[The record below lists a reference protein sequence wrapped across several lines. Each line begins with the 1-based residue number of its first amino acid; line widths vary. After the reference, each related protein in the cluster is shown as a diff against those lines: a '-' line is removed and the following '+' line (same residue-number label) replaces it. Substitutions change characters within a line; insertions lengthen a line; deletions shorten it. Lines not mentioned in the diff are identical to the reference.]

1 MFSTFDFAVA
11 GYLALLVTPE
21 NFYLIRTIP
30 VFLLDWSC
38 MKYIGWT
45 YRCVHVLLASGVS
58 KPIRKLR
65 RPACAIMMPL
75 SIQNLDARVIEMN
88 TEAGHIDRARYIPL
102 IHSEDMSSTL
112 PCHDAH
118 HLLKP
123 FIACIQ

>member
-1 MFSTFDFAVA
+1 M
-11 GYLALLVTPE
+11 LARPHGPDLSGIYGRVSS
-21 NFYLIRTIP
+21 IP
-30 VFLLDWSC
+30 FQSA
-38 MKYIGWT
+38 ITRT

-88 TEAGHIDRARYIPL
+88 TEAGHIDRARYVPL
-102 IHSEDMSSTL
+102 IHGEDMSSTL

>member
-1 MFSTFDFAVA
+1 MFCGCFQS
-11 GYLALLVTPE
+11 LQVTSISSVR
-21 NFYLIRTIP
+21 N
-30 VFLLDWSC
+30 
-38 MKYIGWT
+38 
-45 YRCVHVLLASGVS
+45 RCVHVLSSMATVNPVLNAS
-58 KPIRKLR
+58 

-102 IHSEDMSSTL
+102 IHSEDMSSAL

-123 FIACIQ
+123 FIACIEQSYYPR